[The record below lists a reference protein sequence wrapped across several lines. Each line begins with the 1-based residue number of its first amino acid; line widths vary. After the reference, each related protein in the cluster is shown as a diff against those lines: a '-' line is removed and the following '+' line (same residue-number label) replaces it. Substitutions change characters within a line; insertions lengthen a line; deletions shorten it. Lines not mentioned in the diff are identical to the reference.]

1 MAPRPRTRARGLRAG
16 RRAAVQAALVTL
28 LTATAVVL
36 AERGTDVPKDKAEVL
51 WQLGFGI
58 FSTILTAH
66 TIVFAVSA
74 DAESVWPSFTDV
86 VIAIALPEWL
96 VVGLASILVA
106 SAGDIGG
113 DPDVINA
120 GLALVSIQ
128 SVLGIY
134 TLLKSLQALGGE
146 GRRRFLA
153 NLATRDLRRA
163 ARRGNPVR
171 LKDKHLIEDY
181 LSGVETAIDRGD
193 VASLSQRAAE
203 IGLYCRA
210 DSDPRVARW
219 RLALLTYLVERIGR
233 AVLYDNLTGDAARV
247 ALPQLIDG
255 TLQSSY
261 RLAELTLPA
270 GAASDLDSRVT
281 EVESAVSLGQVCR
294 VIGWL
299 QQAAHEL
306 LQQEPGHVGARQII
320 ASVQTGRKRIVQF
333 VDPDPPG
340 FFREH
345 GDPWP
350 AGLSDPRAVLVWLW
364 ALCEFGGSWV
374 GSGLYILAEVL
385 TGEKFYGNYWHGDCV
400 ITEIERRIGQHGQH
414 PHRRRDRKTELVL
427 RACGGLDAISLE
439 LAATVIAGLRNWRFT
454 APPGYEQDPAFSSDR
469 RYLKSQLS
477 MFSTHDCLPNAE
489 AAFDWLARTLS
500 DLPTEPSLWRLVQAD
515 SNRWGL
521 TEGLDLYGPA
531 DRPAAAVLTSL
542 IRLLT
547 HRPAEARRLADLLP
561 LPLLGGALQL
571 ARFALATTPSAE
583 PVMLTWSADGHARLG
598 PRQTQVDEL
607 IGILE
612 AVMA

>member
-1 MAPRPRTRARGLRAG
+1 V
-16 RRAAVQAALVTL
+16 AVQAALVTL
-28 LTATAVVL
+28 FTATAIIL
-36 AERGTDVPKDKAEVL
+36 AERGTDVPKDKADVL

-58 FSTILTAH
+58 FSTVLTAH

-74 DAESVWPSFTDV
+74 DAESVWPSFIDV
-86 VIAIALPEWL
+86 VVAIALPEWL
-96 VVGLASILVA
+96 IVGFASILVS

-113 DPDVINA
+113 NPGVINA
-120 GLALVSIQ
+120 GLALVAIQ

-163 ARRGNPVR
+163 ARRGSPVR
-171 LKDKHLIEDY
+171 LKNRHLIQDF

-193 VASLSQRAAE
+193 VASLSQRATE
-203 IGLYCRA
+203 IGLYCRT
-210 DSDPRVARW
+210 DKDPRVVRW
-219 RLALLTYLVERIGR
+219 RLVLLTYLVERIGR

-270 GAASDLDSRVT
+270 AASDPAVRVT
-281 EVESAVSLGQVCR
+281 ELEAAVSLGQVCR

-306 LQQEPGHVGARQII
+306 LQQDAHNVGARQIV
-320 ASVQTGRKRIVQF
+320 ASVQSGRKRIVQF

-340 FFREH
+340 FFRDH

-350 AGLSDPRAVLVWLW
+350 AGLSDPRALLVWLW

-400 ITEIERRIGQHGQH
+400 LTEIERRIGQFGERR
-414 PHRRRDRKTELVL
+414 HRRADPMTEQTL
-427 RACGGLDAISLE
+427 RACGGLNAVSLE
-439 LAATVIAGLRNWRFT
+439 LAATVIAGLRDWRFT
-454 APPGYEQDPAFSSDR
+454 PPPGYEQDPAFSTDR

-477 MFSTHDCLPNAE
+477 MFSTHDCLADAE

-500 DLPTEPSLWRLVQAD
+500 DLPSEPSLWRLVQAD
-515 SNRWGL
+515 SARWGL
-521 TEGLDLYGPA
+521 TESLEMYGPA
-531 DRPAAAVLTSL
+531 DRQAAAVLTAL
-542 IRLLT
+542 VRLLT
-547 HRPAEARRLADLLP
+547 HRPVEARRLADLLP
-561 LPLLGGALQL
+561 LPLLSGALQL
-571 ARFALATTPSAE
+571 ARFSLTSEAPAE
-583 PVMLTWSADGHARLG
+583 PVMLTWSEAGHARLG
-598 PRQTQVDEL
+598 PRAAQVGEL
-607 IGILE
+607 MGILE
-612 AVMA
+612 AVMQ